1 MDFTEYQFEARRTD
15 QLAKADKDDFRR
27 LLMPLLGLAGEAGQL
42 ITEFK
47 NHQLRGDDRSHFA
60 AIVKEELGDV
70 LWYLSNIADRF
81 DIKLDDVAFANLQK
95 IQNRWP
101 PQDDRDDPKPKFL
114 FDERFPADEQIPRR
128 ATVRFEDAQV
138 DGRGVV
144 RISFTDGGAA
154 AGNPLTD
161 NSYTD
166 DGYRFHDAFHL
177 AYAAVLGWSPVLRSL
192 WRIKRKS
199 KPRVDEVEDGGRA
212 QVIEEGVAALVFSD
226 AKDRRLYEHAQR
238 VDSGV
243 LRIIKNMTAHLEV
256 SIRSYREWQS
266 AILQGYEVFRQLQDN
281 NGGYVTIDLV
291 QRTVVYCRSTDR

>member
-1 MDFTEYQFEARRTD
+1 MDFNEYQVEARRTD
-15 QLAKADKDDFRR
+15 QLAKTDKGDFQR

-47 NHQLRGDDRSHFA
+47 NHQLRGDDRLHFA

-95 IQNRWP
+95 VQNRWP
-101 PQDDRDDPKPKFL
+101 AQDDRDDPKPKFR
-114 FDERFPADEQIPRR
+114 FDEQFPPNEQLPRR
-128 ATVRFEDAQV
+128 ATLLFEDAKV
-138 DGRGVV
+138 EDRGIV
-144 RISFTDGGAA
+144 RISFTEGGAA

-161 NSYTD
+161 NSYSD

-177 AYAAVLGWSPVLRSL
+177 AYAAVLGWSPVLRKL
-192 WRIKRKS
+192 WRLKRKS

-226 AKDRRLYEHAQR
+226 AKERRLYENAQR
-238 VDSGV
+238 VDSSV
-243 LRIIKNMTAHLEV
+243 LRVVKNMTAHLEV

-266 AILQGYEVFRQLQDN
+266 AILEGFKVFRQLQVN
-281 NGGYVTIDLV
+281 GGGYVTFDMD
-291 QRTVVYCRSTDR
+291 QRTIEYRVR